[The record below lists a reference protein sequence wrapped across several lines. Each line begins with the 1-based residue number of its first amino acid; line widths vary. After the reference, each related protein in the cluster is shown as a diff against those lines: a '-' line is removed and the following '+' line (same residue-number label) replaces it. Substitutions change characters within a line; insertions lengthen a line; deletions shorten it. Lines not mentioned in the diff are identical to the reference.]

1 MKNYLITYSYEP
13 SGSFWNTPDIRYGNY
28 IVQVESLNVKKIDE
42 IINFLQIN
50 VNTNVTIHNIIKLDE

>member
-28 IVQVESLNVKKIDE
+28 IVQVESLNVKKK
-42 IINFLQIN
+42 NR
-50 VNTNVTIHNIIKLDE
+50 